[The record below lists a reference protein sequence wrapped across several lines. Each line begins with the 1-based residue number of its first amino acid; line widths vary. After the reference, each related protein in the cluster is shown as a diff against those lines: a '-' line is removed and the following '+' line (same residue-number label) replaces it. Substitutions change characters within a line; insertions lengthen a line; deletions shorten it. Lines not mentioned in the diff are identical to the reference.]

1 MSQVD
6 EKLKVTAFPL
16 QAVTDCLLKELTALA
31 KAEADI
37 QMVPLPELPAAIT
50 TMKVRLDSL
59 TVVDLVCDLE
69 PILGFDPKDIV
80 RTGGYDSI
88 KAAMDH
94 MVPRVQAA
102 WQRKNPGAT

>member
-1 MSQVD
+1 MTQVD
-6 EKLKVTAFPL
+6 DKPKTKAFPL
-16 QAVTDCLLKELTALA
+16 QAVTACLLQELTALA
-31 KAEADI
+31 TAEAEI
-37 QMVPLPELPAAIT
+37 QMIPIPAQAAALT
-50 TMKVRLDSL
+50 TMTVRLDSL
-59 TVVDLVCDLE
+59 TVVDLVCELE

-102 WQRKNPGAT
+102 WLRKNPGAA

>member
-1 MSQVD
+1 MAEVED
-6 EKLKVTAFPL
+6 KPKVKAFPL

-31 KAEADI
+31 KAEAEI
-37 QMVPLPELPAAIT
+37 QMIPLPAQPAALT

-59 TVVDLVCDLE
+59 TVVDLVCELE
-69 PILGFDPKDIV
+69 PVLGFDPKDIV

-94 MVPRVQAA
+94 MVPRVEAA
-102 WQRKNPGAT
+102 WRRKHPGAA